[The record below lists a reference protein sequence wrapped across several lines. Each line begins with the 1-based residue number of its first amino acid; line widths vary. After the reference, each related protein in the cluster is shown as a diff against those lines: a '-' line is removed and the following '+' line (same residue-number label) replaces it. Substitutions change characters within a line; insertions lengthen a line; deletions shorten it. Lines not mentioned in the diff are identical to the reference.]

1 MAEQT
6 QTRRDGHL
14 VVYLLWP
21 ILGGIT
27 LAGILAVSF
36 GGLVIVVW
44 RDWQA
49 ASTTAGVVFFSILGV
64 GTLGVFL
71 YAALSWGGPARLERI
86 RQTVIVEESEPQVI
100 ENTPRPIVI
109 SPRRP
114 RLTEQA
120 PDVPMLPAGAN
131 RATVA
136 SAIRA
141 LIGKPNSAP
150 ATTLYSD
157 VEGIGPGTPPDW
169 VREFHDVT
177 CAMWGKP
184 LTRRSFEDNFPER
197 GQALYY
203 KYVGKSGAAT
213 RRDRGLWQN
222 WKVIDQSG
230 PRGSWAF
237 AYDLQTIL
245 QSNADVWEYAKA
257 KAELLQRSPTK
268 PDRGE
273 NQTGTGN
280 QTKPN
285 QLTEPLTTGEES

>member
-1 MAEQT
+1 M
-6 QTRRDGHL
+6 
-14 VVYLLWP
+14 
-21 ILGGIT
+21 
-27 LAGILAVSF
+27 
-36 GGLVIVVW
+36 
-44 RDWQA
+44 
-49 ASTTAGVVFFSILGV
+49 

-120 PDVPMLPAGAN
+120 PTVPMLPEGAS

-136 SAIRA
+136 TAIRA
-141 LIGKPNSAP
+141 LIGKVAPAP
-150 ATTLYSD
+150 ATLHNQ
-157 VEGIGPGTPPDW
+157 VEAIGPETPPDW

-184 LTRRSFEDNFPER
+184 LTRRSFEDNFSER

-203 KYVGKSGAAT
+203 RYVGKSGAAT
-213 RRDRGLWQN
+213 RKDKGLWQN
-222 WKVIDQSG
+222 WRVIDQSG

-237 AYDLQTIL
+237 AYDLETIL
-245 QSNADVWEYAKA
+245 KSNADVWEYAKA
-257 KAELLQRSPTK
+257 KAELVRRSPADQWLTEK
-268 PDRGE
+268 PDE
-273 NQTGTGN
+273 TGN
-280 QTKPN
+280 RTKPN
-285 QLTEPLTTGEES
+285 QSTKPQTRVEESGHGA